1 MMLASPRHR
10 QRITASSR
18 QLTGSKLRV
27 AEVKRDPSPDTHT
40 GPPSLHASW
49 IDQAHQ
55 RGHGPPDGAKSGCCL
70 ADIVQQSS
78 SQHWPTNTRA
88 EVSCHPSGNTNP
100 VTLVGVCTTMSGQ
113 PDSRPCPTLRGG
125 KPPSWCVTPDRR
137 L

>member
-78 SQHWPTNTRA
+78 SQHLPTNTRA
-88 EVSCHPSGNTNP
+88 EVSCPPSDNTNP
-100 VTLVGVCTTMSGQ
+100 VALVGVAHRGPQIPLCRKQVLDYPHSILITETT
-113 PDSRPCPTLRGG
+113 RP
-125 KPPSWCVTPDRR
+125 K
-137 L
+137 